1 MIGFSFGSLISMQL
15 LMRRPEIF
23 RFISISPQPNIF
35 DFNFLAPC
43 PTSGMVIHGDQDQ
56 LVPKDTMGVL
66 RDKLVSQKNIT
77 VDFNEI
83 KSANHFFTGK
93 EKDLVDCIDGY
104 IKKESRLF

>member
-1 MIGFSFGSLISMQL
+1 VIGFSFGSLISMQL

-56 LVPKDTMGVL
+56 LVTKDTMEVL
-66 RDKLVSQKNIT
+66 RNKLVSQKNIT
-77 VDFNEI
+77 VDFHEI
-83 KSANHFFTGK
+83 KGANHFFTGK
-93 EKDLVDCIDGY
+93 EKDLIDTIDTY